1 MKHTFVSSSPGQY
14 TVTAITEN
22 PLQDVSL
29 SKKSEEYSRTRTS
42 RAKQL
47 LNSLRNF
54 TSAGTTPTASPNRS
68 ANSGVVCRIPRACCR
83 YSSPQKQQHFRSSPR
98 LRLSQTVINSDAQ
111 AFRRRTE
118 SDGSPGS
125 VTGTT
130 MDMRKQQ
137 FGQLSTTSSASS
149 IANAVRSPEIR
160 KPQSNQMSSIPK
172 SLTEAK
178 RGTSLANG
186 GIAAAGANGGGG
198 SGSLTSRIPTAPM
211 APSMVVGAGAATN
224 LGRKTRVAAVAH
236 QKTLLTSNLGVTSPP
251 TQRPVDSHYGSV
263 RRAEITKVIGQTTA
277 VTATPAGAQVHQGNQ
292 TYTLIAY
299 QPTQSDPHRKV
310 QNQPAVLYA
319 IPSSHAFL
327 QQHQLHQ
334 ITQQQQQ
341 QHSSQASLKPF
352 QHAMPHKPVSGGITP
367 AAVLMPSTLP
377 GHAHPHVHGSNAC
390 DVGQQQ
396 RTTVTTTTTATM
408 ATPVHRPA
416 ELVCTCP
423 PELHQALIEHH
434 QQRQGQQNSQNFLL
448 INRDQPALHTP
459 DSGQYQCADLHC
471 PQQGREMDAESH
483 VNYLVTLFQVLMA
496 SGVRGESFVSAFR
509 LLGLLPQLTDLQ
521 RETAFRAKNEL
532 QQVRVALSDLKQE
545 QMRMKTIFAKEVQ
558 CCERQIAVQLKKYE
572 RRKGLQ
578 QAQPFYDTRIH
589 KVRSDRQTLDNALA
603 AYQTTWS
610 SLIGQLA
617 DLEGVIEET
626 GNDVLK
632 GRCRITFQMVSAL
645 EDRLQLATSAIEFCC
660 ESDPLLRKSIW
671 QHAENEM
678 DSAEQETRILEE
690 QLEQLSD
697 LQERSARLNGTI
709 ATLKRLAKVNTNTR
723 QSEQQLQRLQSL
735 GGILNP
741 TAADSGS
748 TERKRLMATISLL
761 QPDHDERMRSIEIQ
775 EALRERRKRVF
786 RDPPVFKGP
795 AKALLLNGIHISPI
809 WPEGFSRKSYRHS
822 TLTVDTPDVP
832 AVNEEPSEIPNTTA
846 NLPQPLRLPL
856 STVLV
861 SRLRNPNAPR
871 AKRNAR
877 VKFNMQVYVDGED
890 QPLPLNCVPE
900 EDNPRSARRKSAPA
914 LPSPDE
920 ATPPA
925 PPPRL
930 TSQSASAPPAG
941 TTKCQLQSSPIKM
954 LRYENMDMFLK
965 NVQQLPASDGSH
977 RGFDNDDGTA

>member
-1 MKHTFVSSSPGQY
+1 M
-14 TVTAITEN
+14 
-22 PLQDVSL
+22 
-29 SKKSEEYSRTRTS
+29 
-42 RAKQL
+42 
-47 LNSLRNF
+47 
-54 TSAGTTPTASPNRS
+54 
-68 ANSGVVCRIPRACCR
+68 
-83 YSSPQKQQHFRSSPR
+83 
-98 LRLSQTVINSDAQ
+98 
-111 AFRRRTE
+111 RTE
-118 SDGSPGS
+118 LVPFSKCKHC
-125 VTGTT
+125 
-130 MDMRKQQ
+130 RFCHLQ
-137 FGQLSTTSSASS
+137 TSSASS
-149 IANAVRSPEIR
+149 IVDAIQPSEIR

-178 RGTSLANG
+178 RSTPLVNG
-186 GIAAAGANGGGG
+186 GVTAAGASGGGG
-198 SGSLTSRIPTAPM
+198 SSSLASRIPTAST
-211 APSMVVGAGAATN
+211 APGMVMGAGVAAS
-224 LGRKTRVAAVAH
+224 LGRKTRVAAVAQ
-236 QKTLLTSNLGVTSPP
+236 QKTLLTSRLGVTSPP
-251 TQRPVDSHYGSV
+251 TQRPADSHYGSV
-263 RRAEITKVIGQTTA
+263 RRTEMTKVIGQATA
-277 VTATPAGAQVHQGNQ
+277 ATGTSAGAQGHQGNQ

-299 QPTQSDPHRKV
+299 QPTQSDPHRKA

-319 IPSSHAFL
+319 IPSNHAFL
-327 QQHQLHQ
+327 QQHQIHQ
-334 ITQQQQQ
+334 IIQQQQQ
-341 QHSSQASLKPF
+341 QHSSQASFKPS
-352 QHAMPHKPVSGGITP
+352 QHAMLHKSVSGVIAP
-367 AAVLMPSTLP
+367 AAVLMPSTRP
-377 GHAHPHVHGSNAC
+377 GHAHAHVHGSNAC
-390 DVGQQQ
+390 DAGQQQ
-396 RTTVTTTTTATM
+396 RTTVTTTSAATV
-408 ATPVHRPA
+408 ATPAHRPG

-434 QQRQGQQNSQNFLL
+434 QQRQSQQHSQNFLL
-448 INRDQPALHTP
+448 INRDQPPVQLPDVTHASLH
-459 DSGQYQCADLHC
+459 
-471 PQQGREMDAESH
+471 AERKLRQVH
-483 VNYLVTLFQVLMA
+483 VVFSKCFDTMCNF
-496 SGVRGESFVSAFR
+496 
-509 LLGLLPQLTDLQ
+509 Q
-521 RETAFRAKNEL
+521 RETAIRAKKEL
-532 QQVRVALSDLKQE
+532 QQVRAALSDLKRE
-545 QMRMKTIFAKEVQ
+545 QIQLKTIFAKEVQ

-632 GRCRITFQMVSAL
+632 GRCRITLQMVSAL

-697 LQERSARLNGTI
+697 LRERSARLNGTI
-709 ATLKRLAKVNTNTR
+709 TTLKRLAKVNTNTR
-723 QSEQQLQRLQSL
+723 QNEQQMQRLQSL
-735 GGILNP
+735 GGVLNP

-748 TERKRLMATISLL
+748 AERKRLMATIRLL

-809 WPEGFSRKSYRHS
+809 WPEGFSRKSNRNS
-822 TLTVDTPDVP
+822 TLMSDLPDVSV
-832 AVNEEPSEIPNTTA
+832 ANEEPPEISNTTA

-861 SRLRNPNAPR
+861 SRLRNPNAPKP
-871 AKRNAR
+871 KRNVR

-890 QPLPLNCVPE
+890 QPLPLNYVLE
-900 EDNPRSARRKSAPA
+900 EDNLRSARRKSAPA

-920 ATPPA
+920 VTPPA

-930 TSQSASAPPAG
+930 TSQSASAPLTE
-941 TTKCQLQSSPIKM
+941 TTKCQLQGSPIKM

-965 NVQQLPASDGSH
+965 NVQLPGCENRVSDNEVVMVCPVIDAWFRDEMALPEPLVH
-977 RGFDNDDGTA
+977 VLF

>member
-1 MKHTFVSSSPGQY
+1 
-14 TVTAITEN
+14 
-22 PLQDVSL
+22 
-29 SKKSEEYSRTRTS
+29 
-42 RAKQL
+42 
-47 LNSLRNF
+47 
-54 TSAGTTPTASPNRS
+54 
-68 ANSGVVCRIPRACCR
+68 
-83 YSSPQKQQHFRSSPR
+83 
-98 LRLSQTVINSDAQ
+98 
-111 AFRRRTE
+111 
-118 SDGSPGS
+118 
-125 VTGTT
+125 
-130 MDMRKQQ
+130 
-137 FGQLSTTSSASS
+137 
-149 IANAVRSPEIR
+149 
-160 KPQSNQMSSIPK
+160 MSSIPK

-178 RGTSLANG
+178 RNTPLING
-186 GIAAAGANGGGG
+186 GVTAAGAG
-198 SGSLTSRIPTAPM
+198 SGGCSSSLASRIPTAST
-211 APSMVVGAGAATN
+211 ATGVVMGAGVAAS
-224 LGRKTRVAAVAH
+224 LGRKTRVAAVAQ
-236 QKTLLTSNLGVTSPP
+236 QKTLLTGRLGITSPP
-251 TQRPVDSHYGSV
+251 TQRPIDSHYGSV
-263 RRAEITKVIGQTTA
+263 RRTEMTKVIGQATA
-277 VTATPAGAQVHQGNQ
+277 ATATSAGAQGHQGNQ

-299 QPTQSDPHRKV
+299 QPTQSDPHRKA

-319 IPSSHAFL
+319 IPSNHAFL
-327 QQHQLHQ
+327 QQHQIHQ
-334 ITQQQQQ
+334 IFQQQQQQ
-341 QHSSQASLKPF
+341 QHSSQ
-352 QHAMPHKPVSGGITP
+352 PVSGVIAP
-367 AAVLMPSTLP
+367 AAVLMPSTRP
-377 GHAHPHVHGSNAC
+377 GHAHAHVHGSNAC
-390 DVGQQQ
+390 DSGQQQ
-396 RTTVTTTTTATM
+396 RPTM
-408 ATPVHRPA
+408 ATTSAATVATPAHRPG

-434 QQRQGQQNSQNFLL
+434 QQRQSQQHSQNFLL
-448 INRDQPALHTP
+448 INRDQTPVQLPDVAHATLHAERKLSTP
-459 DSGQYQCADLHC
+459 DSSQLQCGDLHC
-471 PQQGREMDAESH
+471 PQRSREMDAESH
-483 VNYLVTLFQVLMA
+483 VNYLVTLFQVLRA
-496 SGVRGESFVSAFR
+496 SGVREESFVSAFR
-509 LLGLLPQLTDLQ
+509 LMGLSPQLTDFQ
-521 RETAFRAKNEL
+521 RETAIRAKNEL
-532 QQVRVALSDLKQE
+532 QQVRVALSNLRRE
-545 QMRMKTIFAKEVQ
+545 QMQLKTVFAKEVQ

-632 GRCRITFQMVSAL
+632 GRCRITLQMVSAL

-660 ESDPLLRKSIW
+660 ESDPLLRRSIW

-697 LQERSARLNGTI
+697 LRERSARLNGTI
-709 ATLKRLAKVNTNTR
+709 TTLKRLAKVNTSTR
-723 QSEQQLQRLQSL
+723 QNEQQLQRLQSL
-735 GGILNP
+735 GGVLNP

-748 TERKRLMATISLL
+748 AERKRLMATIRLL

-809 WPEGFSRKSYRHS
+809 WPEGFSRKSSRNS
-822 TLTVDTPDVP
+822 TLTPDPPDVSV
-832 AVNEEPSEIPNTTA
+832 VNEEPPEISNTTA

-871 AKRNAR
+871 SKRNVR

-890 QPLPLNCVPE
+890 QPLPLNYVLE
-900 EDNPRSARRKSAPA
+900 EENLRSSRRKSAPA

-920 ATPPA
+920 VTPPA

-930 TSQSASAPPAG
+930 ASQSASAPPDEA
-941 TTKCQLQSSPIKM
+941 TKCQLQGSPIKM

-965 NVQQLPASDGSH
+965 NVQLPASEK
-977 RGFDNDDGTA
+977 NANLPAQN